1 MIPEWEALAR
11 LLLAVVLGGVIG
23 LERESVD
30 KPAGFRTNILVCVGA
45 ALFSVISRE
54 GFFGSGA
61 DPARVASNIV
71 VGIGFLGAGTI
82 WRTGGGVYGLTT
94 AATLWSVA
102 AIGTACGIG
111 YYWGAVGATTI
122 VISVLTLLKS
132 VERWLPRRGIGHCFL
147 QMADVPG
154 QLGRIGTA
162 LGMLAVNID
171 RVEFTGKMDNKVT
184 LDMTLRLP
192 TRVSRGDVLVAL
204 GEVDGVDEAHWE
216 S

>member
-1 MIPEWEALAR
+1 VIPAWEVFAR
-11 LLLAVVLGGVIG
+11 LLLAVALGGLIG
-23 LERESVD
+23 FERESVD

-45 ALFSVISRE
+45 ALFALESRD
-54 GFFGSGA
+54 GFFGTGA
-61 DPARVASNIV
+61 DPARIASNIV

-111 YYWGAVGATTI
+111 YYYGAVGAAAI
-122 VISVLTLLKS
+122 VLGVLTLFKS
-132 VERWLPRRGIGHCFL
+132 IERWLPRRGIGHCL
-147 QMADVPG
+147 VQMVDVPG

-162 LGMLAVNID
+162 LGMLGVNID
-171 RVEFTGKMDNKVT
+171 RVEFTGKIDSKVT

-192 TRVSRGDVLVAL
+192 ARVARGDVLVAL
-204 GEVDGVDEAHWE
+204 GEIEGVDEARWE
-216 S
+216 I

>member
-1 MIPEWEALAR
+1 MIPVWEVFAR
-11 LLLAVVLGGVIG
+11 LVLAVMLGGLIG
-23 LERESVD
+23 FERESVD

-45 ALFSVISRE
+45 ALFALVSRD
-54 GFFGSGA
+54 GFFGTGA

-111 YYWGAVGATTI
+111 YYWGAAGTAVI
-122 VISVLTLLKS
+122 VLGVLTLFKS
-132 VERWLPRRGIGHCFL
+132 IERWLPRRGIGHCFV
-147 QMADVPG
+147 QMVDVPG

-162 LGMLAVNID
+162 LGMLGVNID
-171 RVEFTGKMDNKVT
+171 RVELTGKIDDKVT

-192 TRVSRGDVLVAL
+192 ARVARGDVLMAL
-204 GEVDGVDEAHWE
+204 GEIEGVDEARWE